1 MLDMTTKAFAHA
13 LVSSADDGAEQV
25 HADSVV
31 VDEAPPE
38 IICGDTLAVHCSK
51 GVLDMTCT
59 APMVASLLISGSILQ
74 KNE

>member
-38 IICGDTLAVHCSK
+38 IICGDTLA
-51 GVLDMTCT
+51 
-59 APMVASLLISGSILQ
+59 APLQQRRARHDLHGAHGSLAVDIRQ
-74 KNE
+74 HFAKK